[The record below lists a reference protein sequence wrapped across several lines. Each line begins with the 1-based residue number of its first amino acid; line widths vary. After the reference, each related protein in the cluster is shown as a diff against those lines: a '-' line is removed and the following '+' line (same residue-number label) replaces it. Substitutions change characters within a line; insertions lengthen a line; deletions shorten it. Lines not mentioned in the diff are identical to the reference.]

1 MGACASSQDAVGVG
15 DGDKS
20 IAMDWKEVHSMARWN
35 KDFEKLR
42 RTISERADVVTVR
55 DPKTLN
61 TPLHIS
67 AQNGHEELTEI
78 LIAGKADI
86 NAKNRCGQTALHM
99 AMSYDYYNVVKML
112 VNAGANEQIIND
124 DGFAAIT
131 GLTGDKT
138 VGMVSMAAAE
148 SNEDINEAL
157 DRIEN
162 DIERTDK
169 VQFIKNYLKLKK
181 ELGSS
186 IWGEHEQ
193 SRFEGILR
201 LMKEGSVAPP
211 EIYTEK

>member
-1 MGACASSQDAVGVG
+1 MGACASSQDVVGVA

-20 IAMDWKEVHSMARWN
+20 VALDWREVHSMARWN
-35 KDFEKLR
+35 KDFEKMR
-42 RTISERADVVTVR
+42 RTISERPDVVSVR

-99 AMSYDYYNVVKML
+99 AMSYDYYTVVKML
-112 VNAGANEQIIND
+112 VNAGADEQIIND
-124 DGFAAIT
+124 DGFSAIT

-138 VGMVSMAAAE
+138 VGMVSLAAAE
-148 SNEDINEAL
+148 TQEDINAAL

-162 DIERTDK
+162 DLGRTDK
-169 VQFIKNYLKLKK
+169 VPFIKIYLKLKK

-186 IWGEHEQ
+186 IWGDAEQ
-193 SRFEGILR
+193 GRFESILKQ
-201 LMKEGSVAPP
+201 MTPGS
-211 EIYTEK
+211 